1 MMKSIFIDKEI
12 TYTGKELSPHWIY
25 RNFNVEGSAIA
36 AFIGPVRVNLSE
48 MVDIEDVINNEPISS
63 DKMLNFIIEDFEIGL
78 YHMVAVQRLFICII
92 KETLEEYGIKIKR
105 SGDDLFYKGRKLSVS
120 IATKSITSSLI
131 HTALNIVKTGAPVEI
146 SCLEEMGISD
156 IKEFALNVEKKFTDE
171 IKSMEFAK
179 SKVRGV
185 F

>member
-1 MMKSIFIDKEI
+1 MKSIFIDKEI
-12 TYTGKELSPHWIY
+12 TYTGRELSPHWIY
-25 RNFNVEGSAIA
+25 KNFKVEGSAVA
-36 AFIGPVRVNLSE
+36 SFIGPVRVELSE

-78 YHMVAVQRLFICII
+78 YNMVCVQRLFICII
-92 KETLEEYGIKIKR
+92 KEVLEEYNIFVKR
-105 SGDDLFYKGRKLSVS
+105 NGDDLFYKERKLSVS

-131 HTALNIVKTGAPVEI
+131 HTALNVADTGAPI
-146 SCLEEMGISD
+146 SISSLGEMGISD
-156 IKEFALNVEKKFTDE
+156 IKEFAIKVMEKFTKEVCD
-171 IKSMEFAK
+171 MNFAK